1 MALKL
6 SVSTQFGVP
15 APEAYAKITNF
26 YGTKDQLVILAY
38 ASGAGTPKAY
48 AKITNFYGTKDQLQV
63 QVAIYFNADAREQ
76 NLSTVKE
83 NAHYIAVEDINGK
96 GDLIPAI
103 YAVLKTFADYEGAE
117 DC

>member
-6 SVSTQFGVP
+6 AVQTQFGVA

-26 YGTKDQLVILAY
+26 FGTKYQI
-38 ASGAGTPKAY
+38 
-48 AKITNFYGTKDQLQV
+48 QV
-63 QVAIYFNADAREQ
+63 QVAVYFDESARHS
-76 NLSTVKE
+76 NMATVKE
-83 NAHYIAVEDINGK
+83 NAHYINMDDLK

-103 YAVLKTFADYEGAE
+103 YEVLKTFSDYACAE